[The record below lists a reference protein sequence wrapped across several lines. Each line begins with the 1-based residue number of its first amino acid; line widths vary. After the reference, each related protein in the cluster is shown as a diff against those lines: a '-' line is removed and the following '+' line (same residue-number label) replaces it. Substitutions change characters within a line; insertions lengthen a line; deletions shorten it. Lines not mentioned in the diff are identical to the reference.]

1 MYNPA
6 KTGKKKY
13 NQISGKKTSKELQ
26 PISRKYKTVVFL
38 KKTLKSPCSRN
49 VKERVCVGGVDQNL
63 NFGKREVHDVRP
75 GVDAP
80 GDPDLHVAPLR
91 RQLADEE
98 PRHVPLREHGVHEQ
112 RHVGAPR
119 GLVERRHVHGAHR
132 RVRVRHVQHRRA
144 VPDPDAVQVLRR
156 EHQRRHRA
164 RRRRRRRPVR
174 GAAVR
179 RRRRQAEGPVH
190 LDGLQVEGRLLEP
203 RDEDGEQRGG
213 DGEQEGEREE
223 QVEAEASS

>member
-1 MYNPA
+1 VKPNW
-6 KTGKKKY
+6 
-13 NQISGKKTSKELQ
+13 TSKE
-26 PISRKYKTVVFL
+26 
-38 KKTLKSPCSRN
+38 KSVR
-49 VKERVCVGGVDQNL
+49 GVNNL
-63 NFGKREVHDVRP
+63 NFWKREVHDVRP
-75 GVDAP
+75 GVDAA

-98 PRHVPLREHGVHEQ
+98 PRHVPLREQGVHEH

-119 GLVERRHVHGAHR
+119 GLVERRHVHGAHGL
-132 RVRVRHVQHRRA
+132 VRVRHVQHRRA
-144 VPDPDAVQVLRR
+144 VPYPDPVQVLRR

-164 RRRRRRRPVR
+164 RRRRRRRRRPVR
-174 GAAVR
+174 AAVR

-203 RDEDGEQRGG
+203 RHEDGEQRGG
-213 DGEQEGEREE
+213 DGEQEGQREE